1 MMKEYLLDST
11 KAFAFFKENLS
22 QVNELSNVVL
32 EVLRM
37 KLGTFHAF
45 LPTNIPFDKIHDFST
60 GGKTSSLRN
69 EVSFKLDK
77 IINSSSSLSCVFDDF
92 NSDIH
97 SVGNDDLY
105 QSNGV
110 HFREEV
116 YYQIHFGVNQEI
128 VSKCLNY
135 SSAIWHSLCVVF
147 KGNLNHGKEI
157 DKSYIEI
164 ICKNAIFVMIGAYDA
179 ESYIYWC
186 DSDGAEIL
194 KNVSDSVITTGR
206 IVQPHESF

>member
-1 MMKEYLLDST
+1 MMKEYLLDSI

-32 EVLRM
+32 EVLQI

-45 LPTNIPFDKIHDFST
+45 LPTNTPFEKIHDFST
-60 GGKTSSLRN
+60 GGKTSSLRK
-69 EVSFKLDK
+69 EISFKLYK
-77 IINSSSSLSCVFDDF
+77 IINSSPLLSCVFDDF

-97 SVGNDDLY
+97 SMRNDDLY

-110 HFREEV
+110 HFQEEV
-116 YYQIHFGVNQEI
+116 YYQIHFGANQEI
-128 VSKCLNY
+128 VSKCLYY
-135 SSAIWHSLCVVF
+135 SSAIWHSLCVVY
-147 KGNLNHGKEI
+147 KGDLNHEKEI

-164 ICKNAIFVMIGAYDA
+164 ICKNAIFIMIGAYDA

-194 KNVSDSVITTGR
+194 KKISDSAI
-206 IVQPHESF
+206 

>member
-22 QVNELSNVVL
+22 QVNELSNVIL
-32 EVLRM
+32 EVL
-37 KLGTFHAF
+37 KIKPGTFYAF
-45 LPTNIPFDKIHDFST
+45 LPTNMPFEKIHDFNT
-60 GGKTSSLRN
+60 GGKTSSLRK
-69 EVSFKLDK
+69 EISFKLDN
-77 IINSSSSLSCVFDDF
+77 IINSSSLLSCIFDDF

-97 SVGNDDLY
+97 SVENDDLY

-110 HFREEV
+110 RFQGEI
-116 YYQIHFGVNQEI
+116 YYQIHFGANQEI

-147 KGNLNHGKEI
+147 NGDLNHKKEI
-157 DKSYIEI
+157 DRSHIEI
-164 ICKNAIFVMIGAYDA
+164 ICKNAIFVMIGAYDS

-186 DSDGAEIL
+186 DSEGSEIL
-194 KNVSDSVITTGR
+194 KNI
-206 IVQPHESF
+206 